1 MSTNSG
7 LFLPETQQITEENM
21 TESMNNTASVVN
33 LKESGIYDK
42 VEYVCGKT
50 YFPTADSTSGRGL
63 TMRPVYRKVID
74 FGTLPNT
81 ATTNVAHGI
90 TINTGFTITELY
102 GAATD
107 PVGKNYIQ
115 LPYSSP
121 TPNQNIS
128 LSMDGTNVIVTT
140 GIDMT
145 AYTTCRIV
153 IEFLRS

>member
-1 MSTNSG
+1 MSTNRG
-7 LFLPETQQITEENM
+7 LFLPETQQITTENLS
-21 TESMNNTASVVN
+21 ESMNETASMVN
-33 LKESGIYDK
+33 LKESGIYDR

-50 YFPTADSTSGRGL
+50 YFPTTDSTSTQRL
-63 TMRPVYRKVID
+63 TLRPVYRKVID
-74 FGTLPNT
+74 FGALPN
-81 ATTNVAHGI
+81 AALKNVAHGL

-107 PVGKNYIQ
+107 PAGPNYIQ

-121 TPNQNIS
+121 TANQNIS
-128 LSMDGTNVIVTT
+128 LKMDGTNVTVTT

-145 AYTTCRIV
+145 AYTTCRII